1 MKALF
6 FKLGILSLLVLTFCC
21 SSINELMQ
29 DGIGQPIS
37 MTIDRWGPPSRVT
50 PDGRGGSIYA
60 WERWEDHGYGIRRFW
75 STMFWADS
83 KGIIY
88 KWR

>member
-6 FKLGILSLLVLTFCC
+6 FKLGILLLLVLTFGC
-21 SSINELMQ
+21 SSINKLMQ

-37 MTIDRWGPPSRVT
+37 VTIDRWGPPSRVT
-50 PDGRGGSIYA
+50 ADGRGGSVYV
-60 WERWEDHGYGIRRFW
+60 WERWEDNGYGIRRFW